1 MNSQRQKREM
11 NQWKKHQKWKGGKEG
26 RKADHR
32 NLGSGKVRR
41 AEGRKKG
48 NLGGGRKEAGKAKK
62 E

>member
-1 MNSQRQKREM
+1 MEKTSEM
-11 NQWKKHQKWKGGKEG
+11 EGGKEG

-41 AEGRKKG
+41 AEGGKEG
-48 NLGGGRKEAGKAKK
+48 NLGRGRKEAGKAKK